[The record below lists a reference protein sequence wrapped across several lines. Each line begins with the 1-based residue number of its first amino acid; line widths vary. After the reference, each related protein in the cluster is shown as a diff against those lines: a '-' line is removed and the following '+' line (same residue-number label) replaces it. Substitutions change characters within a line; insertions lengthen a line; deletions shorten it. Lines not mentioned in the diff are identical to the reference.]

1 MNLLKSKVVAYHIDR
16 YLSSTIK
23 TILAVGGWY
32 LVSSVVEQ
40 ESFAFI
46 LSTQFWNDL
55 GVAVFRTLLIVLPWD
70 LWKGNLKKMPV
81 SEVDPQPVDQ
91 VVVEGGEDVSWPP
104 PMVKLWQ
111 LTKIIILVVALL
123 YTSNIN
129 GYGTSSGRPSSS
141 SLTPSTR

>member
-91 VVVEGGEDVSWPP
+91 VVVEGGEDVS
-104 PMVKLWQ
+104 
-111 LTKIIILVVALL
+111 
-123 YTSNIN
+123 
-129 GYGTSSGRPSSS
+129 
-141 SLTPSTR
+141 